1 MSTPPQLLKL
11 AAFDADDL
19 AVVSTAM
26 QDAIVKT
33 GEMTYLAGEKRF
45 ALVGNRFAWEVN
57 AARTK
62 PPYERRRTGLQVT
75 RTLKAEL
82 AGIDLKRPDDVL
94 ELLSIAFTATDEPAG
109 IVTLAFSGG
118 ATVRLHVECLELAMA
133 DLGGAWTTD
142 ALPQHPDTPSDSETS
157 A

>member
-1 MSTPPQLLKL
+1 MSTPPNLLKL

-19 AVVSTAM
+19 AVLSAAM

-33 GEMTYLAGEKRF
+33 GEMTYLPGEKRF
-45 ALVGNRFAWEVN
+45 AMVGNRFAWEVN
-57 AARTK
+57 AARAK

-75 RTLKAEL
+75 RALKAEL
-82 AGIDLKRPDDVL
+82 AGIDLKRSDDVL
-94 ELLSIAFTATDEPAG
+94 ELLSIAFESTDEPAG

-142 ALPQHPDTPSDSETS
+142 SLPTHPDTMPDAESG